1 MGSEIITNL
10 TVNNQTNCTSIKH
23 LIYAFK
29 SIIVLPGPARRDIPI
44 QQRWNGVILMID
56 LINDPGTRTGSTDGV
71 ILHPWKASGARAI
84 CAASGVLWEPYL
96 YGVINCNV
104 HRGEIFGTMF

>member
-1 MGSEIITNL
+1 MGSEIITNH

-44 QQRWNGVILMID
+44 QQCWNGVILMID
-56 LINDPGTRTGSTDGV
+56 LINDPETRTGSADSV
-71 ILHPWKASGARAI
+71 ILHPWCEGNMRCI
-84 CAASGVLWEPYL
+84 GRTLGTVFER
-96 YGVINCNV
+96 CNQLQYAP
-104 HRGEIFGTMF
+104 RGSFWNYA